1 MIRFRGRR
9 VLLDIEGT
17 TSDIAFVR
25 DVLFPYA
32 HREVGA
38 FLTANAGQPA
48 VLQALEQ
55 MARDAGAAGF
65 TSWCPS
71 TLDPS
76 SQRAWVC
83 AEVRRLIEADS
94 KTTGLKTLQGL
105 IWTAGYRDGTLRA
118 HVYPE
123 VPNAFTRWRQA
134 GLSLAIYS
142 SGSIAAQ
149 KLFFGNTIAGD
160 LTSHLYGYFDTTS
173 GPKRSADSYRRIVSE
188 SGLTA
193 SEVLFLS
200 DIQEELDA
208 ARSAGLHTGLVV
220 RPGNAPVGSPS
231 HPVVT
236 SLDEVEVIDSASA

>member
-38 FLTANAGQPA
+38 FLTANSGQPN
-48 VLQALEQ
+48 VEQALEQ
-55 MARDAGAAGF
+55 MARDAGASGF
-65 TSWCPS
+65 PGWCPS

-83 AEVRRLIEADS
+83 AEVRRLIESDS
-94 KTTGLKTLQGL
+94 KTTGLKALQGL
-105 IWTAGYRDGTLRA
+105 IWAAGYRDGTLRA

-149 KLFFGNTIAGD
+149 KLFFSHTIAGD
-160 LTSHLYGYFDTTS
+160 LTPHLSGYYDTTS
-173 GPKRSADSYRRIVSE
+173 GPKRSADSYRRIIAE
-188 SGLTA
+188 SGIPA
-193 SEVLFLS
+193 ADMLFLS

-208 ARSAGLHTGLVV
+208 ARSAGLETGLVV
-220 RPGNAPVGSPS
+220 RPGNAPVSSPG
-231 HPVVT
+231 HPVIT
-236 SLDEVEVIDSASA
+236 TLDEVEVANSAPA

>member
-38 FLTANAGQPA
+38 FLTANSADPA
-48 VLQALEQ
+48 VGRALEQ
-55 MARDAGAAGF
+55 MARDAGTAGV
-65 TSWCPS
+65 SEWCPAA
-71 TLDPS
+71 LDPA

-94 KTTGLKTLQGL
+94 KQTGLKALQGL
-105 IWTAGYRDGTLRA
+105 IWEAGSRDGTLRA

-123 VPNAFTRWRQA
+123 VPNAFARWRQA
-134 GLSLAIYS
+134 GVSLAIYS

-149 KLFFGNTIAGD
+149 KLFFRHTIAGD
-160 LTSHLYGYFDTTS
+160 LTHHLSGYFDTTS
-173 GPKRSADSYRRIVSE
+173 GPKRSADSYRRILE
-188 SGLTA
+188 A
-193 SEVLFLS
+193 SALSAADVLFLS
-200 DIQEELDA
+200 DIPEELDA
-208 ARSAGLHTGLVV
+208 ARLAGLSTGLVV
-220 RPGNAPVGSPS
+220 RPGNAPVAQPT

-236 SLDEVEVIDSASA
+236 TLDDIEVDGSASA

>member
-38 FLTANAGQPA
+38 FLTANSGQPA

-65 TSWCPS
+65 SSWCPR

-83 AEVRRLIEADS
+83 AEVRRLIKSDS

-105 IWTAGYRDGTLRA
+105 IWAAGYRDGTLRA

-123 VPNAFTRWRQA
+123 VPNALVRWRQA

-149 KLFFGNTIAGD
+149 KLFFGHTIAGD
-160 LTSHLYGYFDTTS
+160 LTHHLSGYFDTTS
-173 GPKRSADSYRRIVSE
+173 GPKRSADSYHRIVE
-188 SGLTA
+188 A
-193 SEVLFLS
+193 SALKAADILFLS
-200 DIQEELDA
+200 DIPEELDA
-208 ARSAGLHTGLVV
+208 ARLAGLETGLVV
-220 RPGNAPVGSPS
+220 RPGNAPVGQPA

-236 SLDEVEVIDSASA
+236 TLDDVEVSCFVAA